1 MTDKPEIRGYEIVW
15 PQVGLE
21 PPAIDLWASQTFE
34 RTPPQFATSVNPLIR
49 LTDHEAS
56 RAADKKRMAGLE
68 AALRTA
74 KELADFWINQSSKP
88 GMTETEYS
96 VWLALGH
103 QSKAMDAI
111 RVALAQQGKEGGA

>member
-1 MTDKPEIRGYEIVW
+1 VW

-56 RAADKKRMAGLE
+56 RTADKARIAEMERALQRISAWGTGTKAINTFAR
-68 AALRTA
+68 AAL
-74 KELADFWINQSSKP
+74 S
-88 GMTETEYS
+88 
-96 VWLALGH
+96 
-103 QSKAMDAI
+103 
-111 RVALAQQGKEGGA
+111 QQGKEGGV